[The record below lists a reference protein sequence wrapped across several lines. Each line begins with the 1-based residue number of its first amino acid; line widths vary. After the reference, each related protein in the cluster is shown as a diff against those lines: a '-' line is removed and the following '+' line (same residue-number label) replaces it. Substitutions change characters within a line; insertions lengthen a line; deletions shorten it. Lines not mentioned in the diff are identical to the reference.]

1 MLMTVVRPL
10 VGLAIAVLLAM
21 SGLVLATA
29 APAFACSCKA
39 VDVAGLDSIW
49 AQHTGRADAVFVA
62 KVDDVT
68 EVEDAFEYAVT
79 LTHSYQGAV
88 ERETIVTAGPATSD
102 CALGE
107 LSAGTE
113 YVFLVAGATP
123 PYSVT
128 SRTCGLTGPATA
140 RRIAEVEEVLGVGS
154 VIQEPDPP
162 APTLTKVEESLPASV
177 GRLAAP
183 GAAMVLI
190 GFLGLFVVRRL
201 SRS

>member
-29 APAFACSCKA
+29 APAFACKCEVS
-39 VDVAGLDSIW
+39 DVEKQTTSAE
-49 AQHTGRADAVFVA
+49 AVFVA
-62 KVDDVT
+62 EVNGVT
-68 EVEDAFEYAVT
+68 EVATQFEYAVT
-79 LTHSYQGAV
+79 ATHAYKGTV
-88 ERETIVTAGPATSD
+88 ERETTVTTDTQTSA
-102 CALGE
+102 CGLGE
-107 LSAGTE
+107 LKNGTA
-113 YVFLVAGATP
+113 YVFFVGGAAA
-123 PYSVT
+123 PY
-128 SRTCGLTGPATA
+128 PATA
-140 RRIAEVEEVLGVGS
+140 CDGSGPANDKRIADVEEVLGVGT
-154 VIQEPDPP
+154 VIEEPDPP